1 MTKRILQEPQ
11 DMDFFIIADPHT
23 YLAFALA
30 GVPGGQAE
38 TLDQARALLKRAI
51 ESPEIG
57 LILITERLTEGIR
70 EEVDAL
76 RWEGGKTLVVEIP
89 DLAGSLPRE
98 ETLLDRVRALM
109 GLPK

>member
-1 MTKRILQEPQ
+1 
-11 DMDFFIIADPHT
+11 MDFFIIADPHT

-38 TLDQARALLKRAI
+38 TPDQARRLFQGAR
-51 ESPEIG
+51 ENPEVG
-57 LILITERLTEGIR
+57 LILITERLAEGLR

-76 RWEGGKTLVVEIP
+76 RWEGGGTLVVEIP
-89 DLAGSLPRE
+89 DLAGPVPRQ
-98 ETLLDRVRALM
+98 ETLLERVRSLM

>member
-1 MTKRILQEPQ
+1 
-11 DMDFFIIADPHT
+11 MDFFIIADPHT

-38 TLDQARALLKRAI
+38 TPDQARALLQKAL
-51 ESPEIG
+51 EDPEIG
-57 LILITERLTEGIR
+57 LILITERLAGSIR
-70 EEVDAL
+70 AEVDAL
-76 RWEGGKTLVVEIP
+76 RWEGGKTLMVEVP
-89 DLAGSLPRE
+89 DLAGPLPRE

>member
-1 MTKRILQEPQ
+1 
-11 DMDFFIIADPHT
+11 MDFFIIADPHT

-38 TLDQARALLKRAI
+38 TPDQARRLFQKARDDS
-51 ESPEIG
+51 EVG
-57 LILITERLTEGIR
+57 LILITERLAEGLR
-70 EEVDAL
+70 KEVDAL
-76 RWEGGKTLVVEIP
+76 RWEGGGTLVVEIP
-89 DLAGSLPRE
+89 DLAGPVPRQ

>member
-1 MTKRILQEPQ
+1 MTKGILRERQ

-38 TLDQARALLKRAI
+38 TPDQTRDLLQKAL
-51 ESPEIG
+51 EEPEVG
-57 LILITERLTEGIR
+57 LVLITERLAEEIR

-76 RWEGGKTLVVEIP
+76 RWEGGQTLVVEIP
-89 DLAGSLPRE
+89 DLTGPLPRE

-109 GLPK
+109 GLPT

>member
-1 MTKRILQEPQ
+1 MNLEVFALGFK
-11 DMDFFIIADPHT
+11 MDFFIIADPHT

-38 TLDQARALLKRAI
+38 TAEQARRLFQEAR
-51 ESPEIG
+51 ESPGIG
-57 LILITERLTEGIR
+57 LILITERLAEGIR

-76 RWEGGKTLVVEIP
+76 RWEGGGTLVVEIP
-89 DLAGSLPRE
+89 DLAGPLPRE

>member
-1 MTKRILQEPQ
+1 
-11 DMDFFIIADPHT
+11 MDFFIIADPHT

-38 TLDQARALLKRAI
+38 TPDQARALLKKAL
-51 ESPEIG
+51 EEPEIG
-57 LILITERLTEGIR
+57 LILITERLAETIR
-70 EEVDAL
+70 AEVDAL

-89 DLAGSLPRE
+89 DLAGPLPRE